1 MSWLLLSCVAHRG
14 VCLQCHTL
22 LLEIADATCSS
33 YISCAFNPV
42 TPVTFGFEQLG
53 SDNTMPAWLASHACQ
68 GQCHTAS
75 PPYPT
80 THHTQHQHTAYL
92 LYTCKTPARASQSC
106 KQRQPHARKSIRR
119 LLQFKVQRVQQ
130 ASEAHLVR
138 PCPHSQAATPA
149 TSYNDVTVDV
159 GIQEEGQF
167 FAVTACRAERKHRHK
182 VRHLFGP
189 AMTSATGDVLC
200 LPQACSQSA

>member
-1 MSWLLLSCVAHRG
+1 MPLAVATYSVPSTLSLLSHLGLSSWGPTTPCQPGLHLMHVKVNA
-14 VCLQCHTL
+14 TL
-22 LLEIADATCSS
+22 
-33 YISCAFNPV
+33 P
-42 TPVTFGFEQLG
+42 
-53 SDNTMPAWLASHACQ
+53 H
-68 GQCHTAS
+68 CHTAS